1 VRNVRGMQDVYG
13 NDLKK
18 FNIVVN
24 QAREIAKI
32 GGFFEAST
40 PILEFLEVFERN
52 LGSETDILKKEIYKF
67 EDRGGES
74 LALRPEFTASV
85 VRSFLQ
91 NKFKLPA
98 KIFSFGALFRYDRP
112 QKGRLRQFN
121 QINFENLGSGGML
134 EDAQTIILAYNLLKN
149 LGLLGKFTLEI
160 NSLGSKETLTKYKI
174 LLTEYFNQNQNSLS
188 SISIERLKNNPIRI
202 LDSKEPEDVEIVKNA
217 PKISSVYTEEEKSR
231 FNLLLMLLN
240 KNNIE
245 FIVNEGIVRGLDYYT
260 GVVFEFTTSLLGS
273 QSTILG
279 GGRYDS
285 LVEQMGGVSTPAIGF
300 AGGIERISALLD
312 YKEREEN
319 CLFLIPLKEE
329 HYNFCLNLL
338 IRLQQKGLTVQILEG
353 GNAGKRL
360 EKASK
365 SNFNA
370 FAVVIG
376 DSEVSSGKFKIKN
389 LSKSEEVEGD
399 IDFLTSCLQLA

>member
-1 VRNVRGMQDVYG
+1 MRNVRGMQDVYG